1 MAAMVRLVVSVS
13 LLLALTLP
21 LFSVYGLLQRSK
33 ITLDNNEYKGILIA
47 IADDVKEN
55 ANLLENL
62 QEILTGASGALYR
75 ATKQRAF
82 FKEITILLPNTWSND
97 LVNVEATSE
106 IFDAANAI
114 VTKHENVGRE
124 TPYTNQFGSCGE
136 EAEYIHLTDKF
147 ILDKQW
153 TVDTYGDPAKVI
165 VHEWGHLRWGL
176 FNEYAT
182 NSFER
187 FYLDDKGNVE
197 PTRCSRAVIGKSYDS
212 ETGIRCNVNPKSGK
226 RPGKYCRFLPTMPNR
241 ATGSYLFMSFLNSV
255 VEFCHSDVTGDPL
268 SLHNAMAPNQQ
279 NIQCSYRSAWDVMLE
294 SEDFKND
301 SNPARQV
308 TDTTPTFRVV
318 KIAPL
323 RIVLVLDVSGSM
335 DDNDRIGTL
344 NQLAT
349 KYIQATVPDGH
360 SVGIVEFENDAVIT
374 SDLRELQDDKDR
386 DELAN
391 LLPKTTRE
399 ATCIGCGLESGIDVL
414 EKDGHS
420 ARGGILVLITDGE
433 ENREPY
439 INEVKPSLISKG
451 VCVDTLAFG
460 TSADEKLL
468 SLSEDT
474 CGLSFLYSEDVSST
488 GLSDA
493 FSATIT
499 SRIGGSSN
507 SSFELYSEKQAIPS
521 TDTLKGTIVIDSTIG
536 KSTKFFFLWTTSPIS
551 VVLYRPNGTAI
562 DETSLD
568 YERNDGARTVSIE
581 ITGIA
586 ESGTW
591 LYEVT
596 ANQSQQVEISVQ
608 SNVREDTQPI
618 RVTTTTSNSLITET
632 PAMTNMYAQVQRG
645 YAPIVKAD
653 VVATVER
660 PQPHSPVKVNLLDN
674 GAGADFTED
683 DGVYS
688 GVFLDFVNATCPNCR
703 YNVKVTA
710 GDTDGTAQVPIS
722 TFTGGVLPIRPPN
735 RIDENTN
742 ITEPVGPFYRV
753 TSGGVIQAPLAI
765 PPGDNFPPSRITD
778 LRVAATSYDNQTVT
792 LAWTAPGNDLDR
804 GTASEYHLRYSEIFE
819 VFYKNFTNGM
829 KVSNSNLTVGNLS
842 SPKTFGEMETMTV
855 LMPSK
860 DENITY
866 FFAIRARDA
875 PGNVGPPSNI
885 VSATIVYDDPDE
897 IINITTESLDT
908 TLDTETEADMQSGQI
923 SIFLIIGCSV
933 AGALL
938 VIVVAIILSKC
949 LIKNKK
955 YLPDKEGVENI
966 AF

>member
-1 MAAMVRLVVSVS
+1 MAATICFVRVS
-13 LLLALTLP
+13 LLLVLP
-21 LFSVYGLLQRSK
+21 LFSVNGLLQRSK
-33 ITLDNNEYKGILIA
+33 ISLNNNEYKGILIA
-47 IADDVKEN
+47 ITEDVKEN
-55 ANLLENL
+55 VSIVENIKNISNVITENL
-62 QEILTGASGALYR
+62 GQQDIFTGASSALYQ
-75 ATKQRAF
+75 ATKNRAF
-82 FKEITILLPNTWSND
+82 FKEITILLPNTWSDD
-97 LVNVEATSE
+97 LTSIEATNE
-106 IFDAANAI
+106 IFDAANI
-114 VTKHENVGRE
+114 ILTKHENVGRE

-147 ILDKQW
+147 ILDSQW
-153 TVDTYGDPAKVI
+153 TVDTYGDPGKVI
-165 VHEWGHLRWGL
+165 VHEWSHLRWGL

-182 NSFER
+182 NDNER
-187 FYLDDKGNVE
+187 FYLNERGSVE
-197 PTRCSRAVIGKSYDS
+197 PTRCSKAVIGKSNDF
-212 ETGIRCNVNPKSGK
+212 ETGKPCNVYPGRGI
-226 RPGKYCRFLPTMPNR
+226 RPGKKCRFNPNLKNV
-241 ATGSYLFMSFLNSV
+241 ATGSYMFMSFLESV

-301 SNPARQV
+301 NNPARQV

-335 DDNDRIGTL
+335 SIFRNHSSDNIFSSGNSER
-344 NQLAT
+344 
-349 KYIQATVPDGH
+349 
-360 SVGIVEFENDAVIT
+360 ERRDALV
-374 SDLRELQDDKDR
+374 
-386 DELAN
+386 N
-391 LLPKTTRE
+391 LLPTTTGGG
-399 ATCIGCGLESGIDVL
+399 TCIGCGLNSGVQVL
-414 EKDGHS
+414 EKDGLS
-420 ARGGILVLITDGE
+420 ARGGILILITDGGE
-433 ENREPY
+433 TDSPF
-439 INEVKPSLISKG
+439 INDVKQSLISKG
-451 VCVDTLAFG
+451 VCVDTVAFG

-468 SLSEDT
+468 SLSEET
-474 CGLSFLYSEDVSST
+474 CGLSFLYNEDVSST

-507 SSFELYSEKQAIPS
+507 TSFELYSEKQAVPS

-536 KSTKFFFLWTTSPIS
+536 KNTKFFFLWTTSPIS

-562 DETSLD
+562 DDTSLEYKRD
-568 YERNDGARTVSIE
+568 DGARTVLIE
-581 ITGIA
+581 IAGIA

-596 ANQSQQVEISVQ
+596 DHQGGQVEISVQ

-632 PAMTNMYAQVQRG
+632 PAKTTIYAQVQRG
-645 YAPIVKAD
+645 YAPILKAD

-660 PQPHSPVKVNLLDN
+660 PRPHAPVKVNLLDN

-688 GVFLDFVNATCPNCR
+688 GVFLDFVTATCPNCR

-710 GDTDGTAQVPIS
+710 VDTDGTAQVPIS

-735 RIDENTN
+735 GIDENTN

-753 TSGGVIQAPLAI
+753 VSGGVIQAPLTI

-778 LRVAATSYDNQTVT
+778 LKVAATSYDNQTVT

-804 GTASEYHLRYSEIFE
+804 GTAYEYHLRYSEIFD
-819 VFYKNFTNGM
+819 VFYKDFMNGTEL
-829 KVSNSNLTVGNLS
+829 SNSNLTVGNLS
-842 SPKTFGEMETMTV
+842 SPKTFGEMETMTI

-866 FFAIRARDA
+866 FFAVRARDA
-875 PGNVGPPSNI
+875 PGNIGPPSNI
-885 VSATIVYDDPDE
+885 VSAYCIC
-897 IINITTESLDT
+897 I
-908 TLDTETEADMQSGQI
+908 
-923 SIFLIIGCSV
+923 
-933 AGALL
+933 
-938 VIVVAIILSKC
+938 
-949 LIKNKK
+949 
-955 YLPDKEGVENI
+955 
-966 AF
+966 

>member
-55 ANLLENL
+55 ATLLENL

-97 LVNVEATSE
+97 LVNVEAASE
-106 IFDAANAI
+106 IFDAANII

-136 EAEYIHLTDKF
+136 KAEYIHLTDKF
-147 ILDKQW
+147 ILDSQW

-187 FYLDDKGNVE
+187 FYLDDNGNVE

-212 ETGIRCNVNPKSGK
+212 ETGKRCNVNPKSGK
-226 RPGKYCRFLPTMPNR
+226 RPGKHCRFLPIMSNR

-255 VEFCHSDVTGDPL
+255 VEFCHSDVTGDQL

-294 SEDFKND
+294 SEDFKNN

-308 TDTTPTFRVV
+308 TDTTPTFHVI
-318 KIAPL
+318 KSAPL

-335 DDNDRIGTL
+335 STNDRIGTL

-360 SVGIVEFENDAVIT
+360 SVGIVEFEDDAVIT
-374 SDLRELQDDKDR
+374 SDLRELQDGKDR
-386 DELAN
+386 EELAN
-391 LLPKTTRE
+391 LLPVSTRDS
-399 ATCIGCGLESGIDVL
+399 TCIGCGLEIGIDVL
-414 EKDGHS
+414 EKNGHS
-420 ARGGILVLITDGE
+420 ARGGILILITDGE
-433 ENREPY
+433 ENESPD
-439 INEVKPSLISKG
+439 INDVKPALISKG
-451 VCVDTLAFG
+451 VCVDTVAIG

-474 CGLSFLYSEDVSST
+474 CGLSFLHSEGASST

-499 SRIGGSSN
+499 SRIGGNSN
-507 SSFELYSEKQAIPS
+507 ASFELYSEKQAIPS
-521 TDTLKGTIVIDSTIG
+521 NETLKGTIVIDSTIG
-536 KSTKFFFLWTTSPIS
+536 KNTKFFFLWTTTSPIS

-562 DETSLD
+562 DETSLY
-568 YERNDGARTVSIE
+568 YERNDGSRTVLIE
-581 ITGIA
+581 IPGIA

-596 ANQSQQVEISVQ
+596 DHQGEDIEISVQ
-608 SNVREDTQPI
+608 SNLREDTQPI

-632 PAMTNMYAQVQRG
+632 PAMTNIYAQAQRG
-645 YAPIVKAD
+645 YAPILKAD

-660 PQPHSPVKVNLLDN
+660 PHPHSPVKVNLLDN

-688 GVFLDFVNATCPNCR
+688 GVFLDFVTATCPNCR

-710 GDTDGTAQVPIS
+710 VDTDGTAQVPIS

-735 RIDENTN
+735 GIDENTN
-742 ITEPVGPFYRV
+742 ITER
-753 TSGGVIQAPLAI
+753 
-765 PPGDNFPPSRITD
+765 
-778 LRVAATSYDNQTVT
+778 
-792 LAWTAPGNDLDR
+792 
-804 GTASEYHLRYSEIFE
+804 
-819 VFYKNFTNGM
+819 
-829 KVSNSNLTVGNLS
+829 
-842 SPKTFGEMETMTV
+842 
-855 LMPSK
+855 
-860 DENITY
+860 
-866 FFAIRARDA
+866 
-875 PGNVGPPSNI
+875 
-885 VSATIVYDDPDE
+885 
-897 IINITTESLDT
+897 
-908 TLDTETEADMQSGQI
+908 
-923 SIFLIIGCSV
+923 
-933 AGALL
+933 L
-938 VIVVAIILSKC
+938 VHFIEWC
-949 LIKNKK
+949 L
-955 YLPDKEGVENI
+955 VEL
-966 AF
+966 FKHP